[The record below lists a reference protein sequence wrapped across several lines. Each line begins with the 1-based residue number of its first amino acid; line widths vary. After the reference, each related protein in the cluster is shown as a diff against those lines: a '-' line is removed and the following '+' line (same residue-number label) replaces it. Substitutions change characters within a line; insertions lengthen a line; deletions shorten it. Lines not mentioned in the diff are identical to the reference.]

1 MVRLLKRANKEYLF
15 LGIFIAL
22 LIFLDIFDRIEPGL
36 QWRKIAYK
44 LNYIGAALVVN
55 YYLLP
60 RFFYTKKYGAFAF
73 GFLIILVAV
82 VIVDEYIVEW
92 LFYRNSARYENVLY
106 LMTLIQSLP
115 TILLVIGFKFAW
127 DAIQKQQKIDSLNR
141 MIAES
146 ELQFLNSQINPHFLF
161 NNLNNL
167 YAYALENSPKTPEI
181 ILQLSSILRYMLY
194 DCRDKTVLLSKEL
207 ENLSDY
213 VQLSELQLG
222 DEGRV
227 TFNIDGDPGAL
238 RIAPLILMV
247 FVENAFKHA
256 PASQLSN
263 VRINISVKIDNNT
276 LSFYCGNNYS
286 GQSNTDNLSKGI
298 GLKNVKGRL
307 DLSYPDRYKLTTET
321 KNNWYKVVL
330 QIDLSD
336 D

>member
-22 LIFLDIFDRIEPGL
+22 LIFLDIFDRHEPGL
-36 QWRKIAYK
+36 QWHKVVYK
-44 LNYIGAALVVN
+44 LNYIVAALVVN
-55 YYLLP
+55 YFLLP
-60 RFFYTKKYGAFAF
+60 RYFYTKKYGAFTF
-73 GFLIILVAV
+73 GFLIVLVAV
-82 VIVDEYIVEW
+82 IFVDEFFVEW
-92 LFYRNSARYENVLY
+92 LFYRNSARYENVLF
-106 LMTLIQSLP
+106 LMTLIKSLP
-115 TILLVIGFKFAW
+115 TILLMIGFKFAW
-127 DAIQKQQKIDSLNR
+127 DANQKQRKIDTLNR

-167 YAYALENSPKTPEI
+167 YAFALENSPKTPEI

-207 ENLSDY
+207 DNLNDY
-213 VQLSELQLG
+213 VKLSELQLD

-227 TFNIDGDPGAL
+227 TFNIDGEPGNL

-256 PASQLSN
+256 TASQLSN
-263 VRINISVKIDNNT
+263 VQINISVKIVDNT
-276 LSFYCGNNYS
+276 LSFNCENNYS
-286 GQSNTDNLSKGI
+286 GQTNTDNLSKGI

-307 DLSYPDRYKLTTET
+307 GLSYPDRYKLTIEA
-321 KNNWYKVVL
+321 KKNWYKVFL
-330 QIDLSD
+330 EIDLSD

>member
-1 MVRLLKRANKEYLF
+1 MVRLLKRTNREYLF

-22 LIFLDIFDRIEPGL
+22 LIFLDIFDKNEPGL
-36 QWRKIAYK
+36 QWHKIVYK
-44 LNYIGAALVVN
+44 LNYIFAALTVN

-60 RFFYTKKYGAFAF
+60 RYFYAKKYGAFVF
-73 GFLIILVAV
+73 CFIIVLAAV
-82 VIVDEYIVEW
+82 VIIDEYLVEW
-92 LFYRNSARYENVLY
+92 LFYRNSPRYENVLY

-115 TILLVIGFKFAW
+115 TILLIIGFKFAW
-127 DAIQKQQKIDSLNR
+127 VATQKQQKIDSLKR
-141 MIAES
+141 MVAES

-167 YAYALENSPKTPEI
+167 YAFALENSPKTPEI

-207 ENLSDY
+207 DNLNDY
-213 VQLSELQLG
+213 IELSKLQLG

-227 TFNIDGDPGAL
+227 TFNVEGDPGTL

-256 PASQLSN
+256 PASQLSD
-263 VRINISVKIDNNT
+263 VQINISVKVLNNT
-276 LSFYCGNNYS
+276 LSFYCENNYS
-286 GQSNTDNLSKGI
+286 GQTNTDNLSNGI

-307 DLSYPDRYKLTTET
+307 DLSYPDKYKLTIET
-321 KNNWYKVVL
+321 KNNWYKVFFK
-330 QIDLSD
+330 IDLSD

>member
-22 LIFLDIFDRIEPGL
+22 LIFLDVFNRNEPGL
-36 QWRKIAYK
+36 QWHKIAYK
-44 LNYIGAALVVN
+44 FNYIGAALFVN

-60 RFFYTKKYGAFAF
+60 RYFYSKKYGAFAF
-73 GFLIILVAV
+73 GFLIVLVAV
-82 VIVDEYIVEW
+82 VVVDEYIVEW
-92 LFYRNSARYENVLY
+92 LFFRNSARYENVLY

-127 DAIQKQQKIDSLNR
+127 DATQKQRKIDSLKR
-141 MIAES
+141 MVAES
-146 ELQFLNSQINPHFLF
+146 KLQFLNSQINPHFLF

-167 YAYALENSPKTPEI
+167 YAFALDNSPKTPEI

-207 ENLSDY
+207 DNLNDY
-213 VQLSELQLG
+213 IKLSELQLD

-227 TFNIDGDPGAL
+227 NFNVDGEPENL

-256 PASQLSN
+256 PASQLSD
-263 VRINISVKIDNNT
+263 VQINISV
-276 LSFYCGNNYS
+276 
-286 GQSNTDNLSKGI
+286 
-298 GLKNVKGRL
+298 
-307 DLSYPDRYKLTTET
+307 
-321 KNNWYKVVL
+321 
-330 QIDLSD
+330 
-336 D
+336 

>member
-1 MVRLLKRANKEYLF
+1 MVGLLKRANREYLF

-22 LIFLDIFDRIEPGL
+22 LIFLDIFDRNEPGL
-36 QWRKIAYK
+36 QWHKIAYK

-60 RFFYTKKYGAFAF
+60 RYFYTKKYGAFAF

-92 LFYRNSARYENVLY
+92 LFYRNSARFENVLY

-167 YAYALENSPKTPEI
+167 YAFALDNSSKTPEI

-207 ENLSDY
+207 DNLNDY
-213 VQLSELQLG
+213 IKLSELQLG

-227 TFNIDGDPGAL
+227 TFDVDGEPGNL
-238 RIAPLILMV
+238 RIVPLILMV

-256 PASQLSN
+256 PASQLNDIQIS
-263 VRINISVKIDNNT
+263 ISVKISDNT
-276 LSFYCGNNYS
+276 LSFYCENNYA
-286 GQSNTDNLSKGI
+286 GQTNTDNLGKGI

-307 DLSYPDRYKLTTET
+307 DLSYPGKYKLSVET
-321 KNNWYKVVL
+321 KNYWYKVFL
-330 QIDLSD
+330 KIDLSD

>member
-1 MVRLLKRANKEYLF
+1 MVRLLKRANKEYLV

-22 LIFLDIFDRIEPGL
+22 LIFLDIFDKNEPGL
-36 QWRKIAYK
+36 QWHKVAYK
-44 LNYIGAALVVN
+44 FNYIVAALFVN

-60 RFFYTKKYGAFAF
+60 RYFYTKRYGAFAF
-73 GFLIILVAV
+73 GFLIILLAV
-82 VIVDEYIVEW
+82 VIVDEYFVEW
-92 LFYRNSARYENVLY
+92 LFYRNSSRYENVLV

-207 ENLSDY
+207 DNLSDY

-227 TFNIDGDPGAL
+227 TFNVDGDPENI

-256 PASQLSN
+256 PASQLSD
-263 VRINISVKIDNNT
+263 VQINISVKISNNT
-276 LSFYCGNNYS
+276 LSFYCENNYS
-286 GQSNTDNLSKGI
+286 GQTNTDNLSKGI

-307 DLSYPDRYKLTTET
+307 DLSYPDKYKLTIET
-321 KNNWYKVVL
+321 KNNWYKVFL
-330 QIDLSD
+330 KIDLTD